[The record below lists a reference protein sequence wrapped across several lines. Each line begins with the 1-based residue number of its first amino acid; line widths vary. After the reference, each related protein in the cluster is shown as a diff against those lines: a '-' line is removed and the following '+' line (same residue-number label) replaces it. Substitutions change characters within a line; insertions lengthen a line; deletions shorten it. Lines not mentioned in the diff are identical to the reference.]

1 MLGHRLPA
9 PAARRL
15 ERQARPY
22 ARRGRPVLP
31 AFELIA
37 AIVTSEAG
45 DGGDHSIRQEPST
58 IRRYLRAAR
67 AHRMLLLLDIQ
78 PGYAP
83 FLQEAEALEQLLK
96 EPDVSLALDPEW
108 SMEPPQLPGQEI
120 GSTDAATINE
130 VSRYLSGIV
139 RRYDLPQKLLVVHRF
154 TGDMIEA
161 EHDLERHP
169 GVALVVNVDGFGD
182 QPNKIS
188 KYHEFTNDLQ
198 PPLQRL
204 QALLPGGREPD
215 EAKAGAPPAPP
226 AGPGRLRVTNPQ
238 LESPP
243 LKGSDPLSR
252 AGLGGLTPLK
262 GGGTFRLRAFR
273 SVARRLREEVE
284 GGIFHVF
291 ARGNGKQAIYLDDD
305 DRPHIPADAG
315 RSVREIQLVLPRVLP
330 HEESPAPVDRD
341 S

>member
-1 MLGHRLPA
+1 MDQEVLRRRREEARRRVYRRRRLVAAGVAGLVAVFVIAVGVLVGAGGGDDEPEANPEPRPAELPRGGRTILPDKRVVAFYGAPQDPQLGVLGIGPPRR
-9 PAARRL
+9 AARTL

-45 DGGDHSIRQEPST
+45 DGADHSMRQEPAT

-67 AHRMLLLLDIQ
+67 AHDMLLLLDIQ

-83 FLQEAEALEQLLK
+83 FLQEAQALEQFLR

-161 EHDLERHP
+161 EHDLERQP

-188 KYHEFTNDLQ
+188 KYNEFTEDLRRRFNGFKLFFHEDVNLMKPKQ
-198 PPLQRL
+198 VL
-204 QALLPGGREPD
+204 
-215 EAKAGAPPAPP
+215 
-226 AGPGRLRVTNPQ
+226 RLRPQ
-238 LESPP
+238 PDLIVYE
-243 LKGSDPLSR
+243 
-252 AGLGGLTPLK
+252 
-262 GGGTFRLRAFR
+262 
-273 SVARRLREEVE
+273 
-284 GGIFHVF
+284 
-291 ARGNGKQAIYLDDD
+291 
-305 DRPHIPADAG
+305 
-315 RSVREIQLVLPRVLP
+315 
-330 HEESPAPVDRD
+330 
-341 S
+341 